1 MISLIP
7 NIRQTRLRTV
17 CIFCAVLSACNSES
31 SDSSSQTDDSDSSQT
46 IGIMLNT
53 SDSLNGYT
61 LFAPMKNSTTYLID
75 NCGDLVQSWASDYTT
90 KAVYLLKNGNL
101 LHTATLTDVE
111 NDEFQEGGGQTG
123 RLEIY
128 NPDGEL
134 EWYYEVNSDTEFMHH
149 DVEYVEST
157 GTVFALIWE
166 KHTATEALAAG
177 YSGGHALWSEKI
189 IEIDPTVDS
198 ADDAVIWEW
207 DAWDHLVQDYDAS
220 RENYAVIADNP
231 GLVDINYSSGDTEY
245 PADWLHIN
253 AIDYNTDYD
262 QLVVSV
268 RYLSE
273 FWIIDHSTTT
283 AEAASHEG
291 GDQGVGGDILYRWGN
306 PQVYD
311 MGNGSDQK
319 LFLQH
324 AVTWIDDGD
333 PDAGKIIVFNN
344 QAGYNQVIDYSTVNI
359 IDTGVDTSSGA
370 YTLNDG
376 GTYGPDDFSWTY
388 AADNKTNFYSS
399 YISGASQLSNGNVI
413 ITEGDSGTLFEVTED
428 GETVWKYVNPV
439 DSSGIMTQGTT
450 SETNDVFRAY
460 RYETDYD
467 GLAYYSLNSSGTIES
482 GTSSTTCTL
491 YY

>member
-177 YSGGHALWSEKI
+177 YSGGHALWSEK
-189 IEIDPTVDS
+189 S
-198 ADDAVIWEW
+198 
-207 DAWDHLVQDYDAS
+207 
-220 RENYAVIADNP
+220 
-231 GLVDINYSSGDTEY
+231 
-245 PADWLHIN
+245 
-253 AIDYNTDYD
+253 
-262 QLVVSV
+262 
-268 RYLSE
+268 
-273 FWIIDHSTTT
+273 
-283 AEAASHEG
+283 
-291 GDQGVGGDILYRWGN
+291 
-306 PQVYD
+306 
-311 MGNGSDQK
+311 
-319 LFLQH
+319 
-324 AVTWIDDGD
+324 
-333 PDAGKIIVFNN
+333 
-344 QAGYNQVIDYSTVNI
+344 
-359 IDTGVDTSSGA
+359 
-370 YTLNDG
+370 
-376 GTYGPDDFSWTY
+376 
-388 AADNKTNFYSS
+388 
-399 YISGASQLSNGNVI
+399 
-413 ITEGDSGTLFEVTED
+413 
-428 GETVWKYVNPV
+428 
-439 DSSGIMTQGTT
+439 
-450 SETNDVFRAY
+450 
-460 RYETDYD
+460 
-467 GLAYYSLNSSGTIES
+467 
-482 GTSSTTCTL
+482 
-491 YY
+491 